1 MTTLHTNISLTTGVP
16 KKCLSCRLD
25 VLVNFG
31 QIFHFFLV
39 LLFLNLNIICLLWML
54 PDGISLWKSKKGL
67 LPIFIREK
75 LGTSKID
82 YGTKFRRSYV
92 CLHLQAGN
100 RLRQLA
106 NGSAVLRY
114 TMIISIQKLTQV
126 IKSNTAGF
134 LRIQRHNRKI
144 LKTILKR
151 PLKQT
156 GIDQKRFTE

>member
-1 MTTLHTNISLTTGVP
+1 
-16 KKCLSCRLD
+16 
-25 VLVNFG
+25 
-31 QIFHFFLV
+31 
-39 LLFLNLNIICLLWML
+39 ML

-134 LRIQRHNRKI
+134 LKIQGHNRKI